1 MQGQQCG
8 RWRPDGG
15 RRTTRRHDTDATTP
29 AEAAGGHPDDPAGW
43 RHETARVDGVDL
55 HYVTVDPDPA
65 AVDHPTGDPPLVVLL
80 HGFPEFWY
88 AWRHQLDPLA
98 RAGYR
103 VVAPDLRGYNRSSRP
118 TGVDSYRPERLVADV
133 RGLVEGLGYGRAAVV
148 GHDWGGAVAWET
160 AIREPDLVSRLVVL
174 NAPHPEAYRRTLL
187 RSPEQL
193 LKSWYVFLFQ
203 VPWLPERLLE
213 ADDYRVVGELLTDT
227 VRPDAFSESDVRRY
241 KDAMARSGSV
251 SGAINYY
258 RAIARESAA
267 RQVRSLLP
275 GAETRDATVR
285 VPTLVVWGE
294 QDPAL
299 STDLLDGLDRWV
311 PDLRIEV
318 LPAASHWVQADQP
331 DRVTDLLV
339 DFLA

>member
-1 MQGQQCG
+1 
-8 RWRPDGG
+8 
-15 RRTTRRHDTDATTP
+15 
-29 AEAAGGHPDDPAGW
+29 
-43 RHETARVDGVDL
+43 
-55 HYVTVDPDPA
+55 
-65 AVDHPTGDPPLVVLL
+65 LL

-103 VVAPDLRGYNRSSRP
+103 VVAPDLRGYNRSSGP
-118 TGVDSYRPERLVADV
+118 VGVDGYRPDRLVADV
-133 RGLVEGLGYGRAAVV
+133 RGLIEGLGYGRAAVV

-160 AIREPDLVSRLVVL
+160 AIRDPALVSRLAVL
-174 NAPHPEAYRRTLL
+174 NAPHPEAYRRALL

-203 VPWLPERLLE
+203 LPWLPERLLE
-213 ADDYRVVGELLTDT
+213 AGDYRLVEGMLADT
-227 VRPDAFSESDVRRY
+227 AVPEAFSDADVERY
-241 KDAMARSGSV
+241 KTAMARSGSL
-251 SGAINYY
+251 SGPINYY
-258 RAIARESAA
+258 RAIAREGAT

-275 GAETRDATVR
+275 GVETRDATVR

-294 QDPAL
+294 RDRAL

-311 PDLRIEV
+311 SDLRIER

-331 DRVTDLLV
+331 ERVTELLLG
-339 DFLA
+339 FLSGG